1 MVDPSVFDIVQ
12 QVGNEL
18 DLSHSACVLLV
29 EQFMVSMYTFC
40 FYYQRMGYSLDLS
53 FSVFMYPEPDD
64 IVQILTWL
72 ISLISNI
79 KDQVSES
86 IDIHFIGFKR
96 KY

>member
-1 MVDPSVFDIVQ
+1 
-12 QVGNEL
+12 
-18 DLSHSACVLLV
+18 
-29 EQFMVSMYTFC
+29 
-40 FYYQRMGYSLDLS
+40 MGYSFDLS
-53 FSVFMYPEPDD
+53 FSVFMYLEPDD
-64 IVQILTWL
+64 IVKILTWL

>member
-1 MVDPSVFDIVQ
+1 
-12 QVGNEL
+12 
-18 DLSHSACVLLV
+18 
-29 EQFMVSMYTFC
+29 
-40 FYYQRMGYSLDLS
+40 MGYSFDLS

>member
-1 MVDPSVFDIVQ
+1 
-12 QVGNEL
+12 
-18 DLSHSACVLLV
+18 
-29 EQFMVSMYTFC
+29 
-40 FYYQRMGYSLDLS
+40 MGYSYDLS

-86 IDIHFIGFKR
+86 IIIHCIDFKR